1 MFHRT
6 FDHCFSHGQYRQAL
20 GIVIETRRLDV
31 SKRAVASGKQTYVE
45 ICGFLYQ
52 VGKLTRHLYQS
63 LAGSLKG
70 PDVANGVPRGTAC
83 QPEMVGL
90 LVLMHLAL
98 SHIPVPLPRLQ
109 GQGRDRA

>member
-1 MFHRT
+1 MKEKE
-6 FDHCFSHGQYRQAL
+6 D
-20 GIVIETRRLDV
+20 
-31 SKRAVASGKQTYVE
+31 
-45 ICGFLYQ
+45 FLYQ